1 MSSLPPRIRELVGLV
16 GIEAVM
22 QLLDAR
28 LFGREWRVSGG
39 HDSEFYRAWSDVIG
53 EGLTDLIVKAWN
65 GRDALYLANCAG
77 LLRAERH
84 RALIE
89 RFDALVAEGMT
100 SRAAILTMCRE
111 TGISDRWLREVINRP
126 TPPPSPEDQ
135 QMMLDLFSSSD

>member
-1 MSSLPPRIRELVGLV
+1 MSTLPPRIRELVGLV

-39 HDSEFYRAWSDVIG
+39 RDSEFYRAWSDVIG
-53 EGLTDLIVKAWN
+53 EGLTDLVVKAWN

-84 RALIE
+84 RGLIA
-89 RFDALVAEGMT
+89 RFDALLAEGLT

-111 TGISDRWLREVINRP
+111 TGMSDRWLREVINRP
-126 TPPPSPEDQ
+126 TPPPVPEDQ
-135 QMMLDLFSSSD
+135 QMMLDLFNPAD